1 MGQQKHVRTTTTVTW
16 ADSINNDANWSNAW
30 TITEY
35 AAVAVS
41 DLDLAY
47 SSGKVGIRLEDIVFT
62 GTGTA
67 PANANKQDIQLLVSK
82 NSGFTDVVSFDVGLM
97 SDAKYATTV
106 CIAAFHPDH
115 NIVVEETDT
124 LYFTVK
130 CGGSAALLAD
140 TCRLTVSQE

>member
-1 MGQQKHVRTTTTVTW
+1 MAQQKHVRTTTTVTW
-16 ADSINNDANWSNAW
+16 ADAINEDANWTNAW

-41 DLDLAY
+41 DLDLAF
-47 SSGKVGIRLEDIVFT
+47 SSGNVGIQIEEINFI

-67 PANANKQDIQLLVSK
+67 PANANKLDIQLLVALD
-82 NSGFTDVVSFDVGLM
+82 SGFTNVISFDGGIM
-97 SDAKYATTV
+97 SDAKFATTK
-106 CIAAFHPDH
+106 CIASFHPKH
-115 NIVVEETDT
+115 GLVVKETDT

>member
-16 ADSINNDANWSNAW
+16 ADTINDDANWTNAW

-47 SSGKVGIRLEDIVFT
+47 SSGNVGIQIEEVTFV

-67 PANANKQDIQLLVSK
+67 PANANKLDIQLLVALD
-82 NSGFTDVVSFDVGLM
+82 SGFTNVISFDVGLM
-97 SDAKYATTV
+97 SDAKYDTTK
-106 CIAAFHPDH
+106 CIASFHPKH
-115 NIVVEETDT
+115 GLVVQETDT

>member
-1 MGQQKHVRTTTTVTW
+1 MAQQKHVRTTTTVTW
-16 ADSINNDANWSNAW
+16 ADVINEDANWTAAW

-47 SSGKVGIRLEDIVFT
+47 SSGNVGLQIEEITFI
-62 GTGTA
+62 GTGTT
-67 PANANKQDIQLLVSK
+67 PANANKTDIELLVALD
-82 NSGFTDVVSFDVGLM
+82 SGFTNVVSFDNGLM
-97 SDAKYATTV
+97 SEGKFDTTK
-106 CIAAFHPDH
+106 CIAAFHPKH
-115 NIVVEETDT
+115 GLVVKETDT

-130 CGGSAALLAD
+130 CGGTAALLAD